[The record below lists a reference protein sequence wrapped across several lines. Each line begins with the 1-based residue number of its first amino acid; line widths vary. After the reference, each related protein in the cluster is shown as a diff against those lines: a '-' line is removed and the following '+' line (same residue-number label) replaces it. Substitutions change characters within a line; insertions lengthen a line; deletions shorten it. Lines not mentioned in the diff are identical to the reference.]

1 MPLNPFFLQGSS
13 SEQRLIQDIINEQL
27 KIYGQDVVYLPRKI
41 INKKSVLK
49 EIVSSKFD
57 DSYRLEAYL
66 LNYDGF
72 EGQGDILSKFGVKTT
87 DSATFVI
94 SKERFEDFIT
104 PFLNT
109 VSVNFGNIELTTR
122 PQEGDLIYLPLDN
135 TMFEIKY
142 VEGKKPF
149 YQLNNLYVYQLSC
162 EVMDYELDDNID
174 TSIEEVDKSV
184 SDFGYIVKLEMVGSD
199 SSTASASVQL
209 AKELS
214 TLTSGKSVSKID
226 LINDGTGYLTTPIVS
241 ISKAPSS
248 GINASAVAIMTSRSG
263 QTGSSIERIL
273 ITNPGY
279 GYTIPPLVVIKSSTG
294 SGAIATAVVSE
305 GSLGQ
310 TLIINGGNEY
320 SVSPVVSISSA
331 PSGGTNAE
339 IISIINS
346 SGIVTS
352 LRYVNAGSGYTVAP
366 SITFESPTSSGLTT
380 DNYKFKEVVRGVST
394 GTTAVVNDWDSS
406 DRILKVTVLGG
417 YFTVGE
423 AVVGIGTTLGG
434 SDSKYIIKSISTFD
448 EYDTYAENI
457 PIETEADQIL
467 DFSESNPFG
476 EF

>member
-41 INKKSVLK
+41 INKKSVLR

-57 DSYRLEAYL
+57 DAYRIEAYL
-66 LNYDGF
+66 LNYEGF

-104 PFLNT
+104 PFL
-109 VSVNFGNIELTTR
+109 SGFDGGIELTNR

-135 TMFEIKY
+135 TIFEIKY

-184 SDFGYIVKLEMVGSD
+184 SDFGYTIKLEMVGSG
-199 SSTASASVQL
+199 SSTAVANVQL
-209 AKELS
+209 AKDLS
-214 TLTSGKSVSKID
+214 TLISGKSVSKID
-226 LINDGTGYLTTPIVS
+226 LINDGTGYLTTPVVS
-241 ISKAPSS
+241 ISTAPSS
-248 GINASAVAIMTSRSG
+248 GIDASAIAIMTSRSG
-263 QTGSSIERIL
+263 QTGSSIDKIL
-273 ITNPGY
+273 ITNPGF
-279 GYTIPPLVVIKSSTG
+279 GYTLPPDIIIKSTTG
-294 SGAIATAVVSE
+294 SGAIATAIISE

-310 TLIINGGNEY
+310 PSIINGGNQY
-320 SVSPVVSISSA
+320 AIAPLVSISSA
-331 PSGGTNAE
+331 PIGGTNAE
-339 IISIINS
+339 VISVINS

-352 LRYVNAGSGYTVAP
+352 LRYVNSGSGYTISP
-366 SITFESPTSSGLTT
+366 NITFESPINIGINT
-380 DNYKFKEVVRGVST
+380 DNYKFKETVRGVST

-434 SDSKYIIKSISTFD
+434 SDSRYVIKSISEFD